1 MSVGMGFL
9 KTICIN
15 RLQKLDKVIS
25 CSLIDSE
32 GEANMKKKTSVN
44 DWNPVLKN

>member
-32 GEANMKKKTSVN
+32 GGSEYEEKRH
-44 DWNPVLKN
+44 P

>member
-32 GEANMKKKTSVN
+32 GEANMKKKDIRKTTGS
-44 DWNPVLKN
+44 PF

>member
-15 RLQKLDKVIS
+15 RLQRIDKVIS
-25 CSLIDSE
+25 YSLINSE
-32 GEANMKKKTSVN
+32 RKMDMKKK
-44 DWNPVLKN
+44 DIRKRLEARFE